1 MIDNINLLIKTQTN
15 IRDNVYFFIF
25 YLIFYLENNQTCT
38 YDNKP
43 GGERLSAEQCEH
55 PREERDQGVCLGLA
69 DQDWGDR
76 FLPV

>member
-1 MIDNINLLIKTQTN
+1 M
-15 IRDNVYFFIF
+15 
-25 YLIFYLENNQTCT
+25 

-43 GGERLSAEQCEH
+43 GGEPLGAEQCEH

>member
-1 MIDNINLLIKTQTN
+1 M
-15 IRDNVYFFIF
+15 
-25 YLIFYLENNQTCT
+25 

-43 GGERLSAEQCEH
+43 GGEPLGAEQCEH

-69 DQDWGDR
+69 DQDWGGR